1 MTSTP
6 NLWLSVKV
14 ADYVPVILVDPQKN
28 IVAALHAGWRGSLER
43 IVENGIQLMVQ
54 EFGTEPAD
62 ITAYIGPS
70 ASVCCYEVGQE
81 VAEKFTTS
89 VTVRNNGS
97 IHLDLKKENENQLLQ
112 QGVLQQHIEVSQY
125 CTICTPNLFH
135 SYRRDKE
142 RLGRMMAV
150 VGLASTQ

>member
-1 MTSTP
+1 MHSATVLPISQPGNYDSCDGLVTSTP
-6 NLWLSVKV
+6 NLWLFVKV
-14 ADYVPVILVDPQKN
+14 ADCVPVILVDPQKN

-70 ASVCCYEVGQE
+70 ASVCCYEIGQE

-97 IHLDLKKENENQLLQ
+97 IILISRRKTR
-112 QGVLQQHIEVSQY
+112 ISVS
-125 CTICTPNLFH
+125 T
-135 SYRRDKE
+135 
-142 RLGRMMAV
+142 
-150 VGLASTQ
+150 